1 VALVPAGTLDTA
13 IHLKPTARIFVGS
26 KAPWLE
32 LFDDIPRYEEM
43 PPREVMAAARPS
55 PPR

>member
-1 VALVPAGTLDTA
+1 M
-13 IHLKPTARIFVGS
+13 KPMARIFVGS

-32 LFDDIPRYEEM
+32 LFDDIPRYEEI
-43 PPREVMAAARPS
+43 PPREVMAALRPS